1 MGHKIII
8 NIGRQFGS
16 GGKAVARILGEKLGI
31 PVYDNEIITEA
42 ARESGFSRELFEQSD
57 EKKRPLS
64 LSSLFSASRY
74 GHFNDNYINDSDL
87 FRIQSE
93 TIRKIASQGSA
104 VFVGRASDF
113 VLRDM
118 DCIDV
123 FLTAPMEVRRRF
135 VAEREDISP
144 EEAEQMILR
153 NEKQRENYYN
163 YITFGN
169 WGVASNYDLCIDSS
183 ILGFEGT
190 ADLIIEFAKKRG
202 YLSEDEV
209 RQ

>member
-57 EKKRPLS
+57 EKKRPFS
-64 LSSLFSASRY
+64 LSSIFSSNRY
-74 GHFNDNYINDSDL
+74 GHFSDNYINDADL

-93 TIRKIASQGSA
+93 TIRSLAEKGSA
-104 VFVGRASDF
+104 IFVGRASDF

-118 DCIDV
+118 GSIDV
-123 FLTAPMEVRRRF
+123 FLTSPLEVRKGF
-135 VAEREDISP
+135 VAEREGITP
-144 EEAEQMILR
+144 EAAGEMILKR
-153 NEKQRENYYN
+153 EKEREAYYN
-163 YITFGN
+163 YLTFGN

-183 ILGFEGT
+183 LLGFEGT
-190 ADLIIEFAKKRG
+190 ADLIIEFIRKKEHLG
-202 YLSEDEV
+202 DGKA
-209 RQ
+209 

>member
-1 MGHKIII
+1 MGHPVII

-16 GGKAVARILGEKLGI
+16 GGKAVAQILSDKLGI

-57 EKKRPLS
+57 EKKRSLS
-64 LSSLFSASRY
+64 LSALFSSSRY
-74 GHFNDNYINDSDL
+74 GHFSDNYINDSDL

-93 TIRKIASQGSA
+93 TIRRIASQGSA
-104 VFVGRASDF
+104 IFVGRASDF

-123 FLTAPMEVRRRF
+123 FLTSPLEVRKRF
-135 VAEREDISP
+135 VAGREGISLEKAEEMILKREKERE
-144 EEAEQMILR
+144 A
-153 NEKQRENYYN
+153 YYN
-163 YITFGN
+163 YLTFGN

-183 ILGFEGT
+183 VLGFEGT
-190 ADLIIEFAKKRG
+190 ADLIIEYARKRG
-202 YLSEDEV
+202 YLTDDEA
-209 RQ
+209 R